1 MSIHLEEAQQM
12 LSAYLKAEAD
22 LLAGKT
28 ISFNG
33 RTVTRENLGE
43 IRQGRQEWERKV
55 ANLSQKQSSQHKSR
69 FKVARF

>member
-1 MSIHLEEAQQM
+1 MIDLNKATEM
-12 LSAYLKAEAD
+12 LTLYLKAESD

-33 RTVTRENLGE
+33 RTVSRENLSE
-43 IRQGRQEWERKV
+43 IRQGRKEWEQKF
-55 ANLSQKQSSQHKSR
+55 AQLTQSQLGYKRSR